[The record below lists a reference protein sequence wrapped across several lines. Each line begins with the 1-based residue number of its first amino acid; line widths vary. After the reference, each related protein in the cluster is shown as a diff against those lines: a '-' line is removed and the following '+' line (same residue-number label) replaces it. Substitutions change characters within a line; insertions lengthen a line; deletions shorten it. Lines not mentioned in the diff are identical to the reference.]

1 MNTQECC
8 AGQIAHVVSLL
19 PALSALMYMYS
30 TTVLLPLVIS
40 TRILHCGCSHE
51 LQANGG
57 HDEQR
62 LTTPSPLQLHP
73 SAMGAL
79 SRCFLPRS
87 PAMLLLRPTTGLPCS
102 STSTVKTQLQRYS
115 SILPRRPSSPAGCDP
130 SL

>member
-30 TTVLLPLVIS
+30 TTVLLPL
-40 TRILHCGCSHE
+40 RKNNLAGAY

-57 HDEQR
+57 HDEQG

-115 SILPRRPSSPAGCDP
+115 SILPRRPSSPAGRDP

>member
-30 TTVLLPLVIS
+30 TTVLLP
-40 TRILHCGCSHE
+40 

-115 SILPRRPSSPAGCDP
+115 SILPRRPSSP
-130 SL
+130 